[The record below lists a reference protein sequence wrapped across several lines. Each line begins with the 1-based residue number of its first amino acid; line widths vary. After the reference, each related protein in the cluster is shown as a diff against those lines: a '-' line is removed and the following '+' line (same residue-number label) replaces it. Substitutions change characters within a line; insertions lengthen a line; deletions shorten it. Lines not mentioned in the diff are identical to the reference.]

1 MHRTLQKRDY
11 SLENIQAANPF
22 RARIYLPVQEIERCV
37 DGQYLIGVRRL
48 SFGYFYRPI
57 FKSESRRRSAG
68 FKETSNHTS
77 FLGYSRIVF
86 PFLSV
91 IRIPDGSISIRL
103 AFGSLKIVLLDS
115 SPTRKSIRLI
125 LTNSSVA
132 KTKQF
137 ANVKTTFFRILTK
150 DQCHAVR
157 RRISSAA

>member
-1 MHRTLQKRDY
+1 MRFHIKSRAPHPVKRNC
-11 SLENIQAANPF
+11 SLGNILPNEPLSTAHLLASARDREMRRWAIMDRNVQAIF
-22 RARIYLPVQEIERCV
+22 W
-37 DGQYLIGVRRL
+37 
-48 SFGYFYRPI
+48 YFYRPI

-115 SPTRKSIRLI
+115 SPTRK
-125 LTNSSVA
+125 V
-132 KTKQF
+132 
-137 ANVKTTFFRILTK
+137 
-150 DQCHAVR
+150 
-157 RRISSAA
+157 